1 MAGRTKSTS
10 PRVPPLS
17 RRDRKKA
24 ATRDRIF
31 RTAVRLFRE
40 KGYDDVTVERITV
53 KADVGKGTFFN
64 YFPSKMH
71 VLVAFWAETAEEWIT
86 YGESVRIRSTRSFIK
101 VLYRDLDARVRTDQ
115 KVFAILI
122 REVMVQ
128 PELRR
133 LNERLAAKLLPLYLR
148 ALEAG
153 VKTGEVRQSVEFP
166 AVLEAIEDLWIGT
179 LRSWVF
185 SGYAF
190 RLRTSFEKKL
200 DLLFDGLCP

>member
-1 MAGRTKSTS
+1 MSAF
-10 PRVPPLS
+10 RVPHP
-17 RRDRKKA
+17 RQ
-24 ATRDRIF
+24 
-31 RTAVRLFRE
+31 
-40 KGYDDVTVERITV
+40 VTD
-53 KADVGKGTFFN
+53 AGN
-64 YFPSKMH
+64 
-71 VLVAFWAETAEEWIT
+71 
-86 YGESVRIRSTRSFIK
+86 
-101 VLYRDLDARVRTDQ
+101 DLDARVRTDQ

-128 PELRR
+128 PDLRR

-153 VKTGEVRQSVEFP
+153 VKTGEVRHSVEFP